1 MKNERTVGIM
11 LAIANAVLAI
21 VSVVLYIGTDR
32 TEPRFEFMEANIIY
46 EEGMEDSR
54 LLEGISA
61 YDNEDGDLTGKI
73 VVEKRIENQEQNLAV
88 VFYAVSDKAGNVAK
102 CSREFTAIYQ
112 TETAEA
118 NSIEA
123 QDSPLVQSGVWGVLE
138 GKGAEGR
145 GPEDMLEEDGEEDGS
160 QGMEDGQQ
168 EEDGGEDGGEA
179 GGGENEDAIEEGE
192 GMEGGEPDGEGETG
206 QGQQS
211 QEEGAG
217 QGQRSREEGT
227 GPEQQSQ
234 GHDAQAGRNAADSGA
249 PVLEL
254 RVSEVTTQA
263 GVAPAWVNVIGTLS
277 DDKDGYETLFNN
289 LEVSKY
295 NINQAGTYQVNVSTK
310 DSDGNKSRAVPLTI
324 IVR

>member
-112 TETAEA
+112 TETGEA

-123 QDSPLVQSGVWGVLE
+123 QDSPLVQSGVWSVLE
-138 GKGAEGR
+138 GKGAEEKD
-145 GPEDMLEEDGEEDGS
+145 PADTLEEDGS
-160 QGMEDGQQ
+160 QGLEDRQQ
-168 EEDGGEDGGEA
+168 EEDEGEDSGEA
-179 GGGENEDAIEEGE
+179 EGEENGDAIEEGE
-192 GMEGGEPDGEGETG
+192 ETEEGEPDGEGENGHGQRSQEQETG
-206 QGQQS
+206 QEQRS
-211 QEEGAG
+211 QEQGAG
-217 QGQRSREEGT
+217 Q
-227 GPEQQSQ
+227 EQQSQ
-234 GHDAQAGRNAADSGA
+234 GHDAPTGRNAADSGA

-310 DSDGNKSRAVPLTI
+310 DSDGNKSRTVPLTI

>member
-73 VVEKRIENQEQNLAV
+73 VVEKRIENREQNLAV
-88 VFYAVSDKAGNVAK
+88 IFYAVSDEAGNVAK

-112 TETAEA
+112 TETGEA

-138 GKGAEGR
+138 GKGAEEK
-145 GPEDMLEEDGEEDGS
+145 GPEDILEEEDEEAGN
-160 QGMEDGQQ
+160 QGLEDGQQ
-168 EEDGGEDGGEA
+168 EGNERADSGETEGEEDG
-179 GGGENEDAIEEGE
+179 NAIEEGE
-192 GMEGGEPDGEGETG
+192 EIEEEEPDGEGENG
-206 QGQQS
+206 QEQRI
-211 QEEGAG
+211 QEQETE
-217 QGQRSREEGT
+217 Q
-227 GPEQQSQ
+227 EQQSQ
-234 GHDAQAGRNAADSGA
+234 GYDAPVGRNVADSGT

-254 RVSEVTTQA
+254 KVSEVTTQA

-277 DDKDGYETLFNN
+277 DDKDDYETLFNN
-289 LEVSKY
+289 LEVGKY
-295 NINQAGTYQVNVSTK
+295 NINQAGTYQVNVSTR
-310 DSDGNKSRAVPLTI
+310 DSDGNKSRTVPLTI